1 MHCTALCSVAYN
13 FNAKVATTVGDTLCL
28 GCRKVFEPF
37 GGLKSAFTA
46 ARDGRSVDTQ
56 IEMARGEGLFTAD
69 PDYIAPTVGD
79 IELVFIAFD
88 ILFMGDEVYQSLLK
102 VICMGHIASQPC
114 RHGMSQPMKTRSKPF
129 ECI

>member
-1 MHCTALCSVAYN
+1 MHCCTAGNPCRP
-13 FNAKVATTVGDTLCL
+13 ATEFACCE
-28 GCRKVFEPF
+28 CRKVFEPF

-79 IELVFIAFD
+79 IELIFIAFD
-88 ILFMGDEVYQSLLK
+88 ILFMGDEVCWS
-102 VICMGHIASQPC
+102 ASRIFVAFDIVHTGGQVC
-114 RHGMSQPMKTRSKPF
+114 
-129 ECI
+129 

>member
-1 MHCTALCSVAYN
+1 M
-13 FNAKVATTVGDTLCL
+13 
-28 GCRKVFEPF
+28 FEPF

-79 IELVFIAFD
+79 IELIFIAFD
-88 ILFMGDEVYQSLLK
+88 ILFMGDEVCWS
-102 VICMGHIASQPC
+102 ASRIFVAFDIVHTGGQVC
-114 RHGMSQPMKTRSKPF
+114 
-129 ECI
+129 